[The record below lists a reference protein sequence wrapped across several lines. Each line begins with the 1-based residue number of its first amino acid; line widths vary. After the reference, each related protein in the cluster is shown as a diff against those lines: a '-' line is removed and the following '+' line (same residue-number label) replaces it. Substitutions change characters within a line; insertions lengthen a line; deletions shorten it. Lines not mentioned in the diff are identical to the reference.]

1 MVGVIEKR
9 CHEWCGNVLKLLVKK
24 VEMQFKWPNAM
35 VELQFYCIFISFKE
49 NITVNN
55 NITISDAHASWAKAN
70 IEEANALNHN

>member
-1 MVGVIEKR
+1 
-9 CHEWCGNVLKLLVKK
+9 
-24 VEMQFKWPNAM
+24 M